1 MCGIIGVAGNKNACQ
16 IVIDGLK
23 KLEYRGY
30 DSAGL
35 AVVENRQIKVLKQEG
50 KIANLQQLLNS
61 ENIHSQI
68 AIGHTRWATH
78 GKPSNENA
86 HPHQGK
92 FCAVVHNGI
101 IENFAELKQQLI
113 LDGIIFHSQTDTE
126 VLPHLFEKYFLQHQQ
141 NLNQTLLS
149 LQKNLVGTYALAIV
163 LANKPNII
171 IFAKQGSP
179 MVIGKGLNS
188 NFIASDYY
196 GIACHTNQIMML
208 EDGDFGYIS
217 AQEVIVYNKQ
227 NELASRKCQTFAKIN
242 DSLHKNG
249 FDHFM
254 LKEIYEQPIVL
265 QETIETYLDISNYN
279 FNLPNFTFDCLSI
292 NKITIVACGTSYYAG
307 LIGKHLLETFA
318 KIEVEVDIA
327 SEFRYRQPHFSN
339 NNLVIFISQSGETAD
354 TLASL
359 KYALQHNQA
368 TMAIVNVLHS
378 NIAMLANCV
387 FKTVAGPEIGVAST
401 KAYTAQI
408 AVLVIFAIYLAYQ
421 RKTISIIQKQQL
433 IAELIGCVAK
443 SQEILQNLN
452 LQNIAKKLV
461 NSQNIIYTGRLI
473 SYVTA
478 LESALKFREL
488 TYINAY
494 GIACGELKHGT
505 IALIDD
511 QIYSIAVACDN
522 PQNYIFEKTLSNLQE
537 IRAREGKIIVLTNH
551 HKQHNFENLACDI
564 ITIPATEGFIQEA
577 ILPIIPMQM
586 LAYQVALLK
595 GNDIDQPRNLAKSVT
610 VE

>member
-1 MCGIIGVAGNKNACQ
+1 MCGIVGYIGTRPAVD
-16 IVIDGLK
+16 ILMDGLR

-35 AVVENRQIKVLKQEG
+35 AAIENQQIKVLKQEG
-50 KIANLQQLLNS
+50 KIANLQQLVNQKQLKS
-61 ENIHSQI
+61 SVV
-68 AIGHTRWATH
+68 IGHTRWATH

-113 LDGIIFHSQTDTE
+113 AEGVKFYSQTDTE

-141 NLNQTLLS
+141 DLNKTMLA
-149 LQKNLVGTYALAIV
+149 LQNSIVGTYALAIV
-163 LANKPNII
+163 LAHNPNII

-179 MVIGKGLNS
+179 LVLGKGLAE

-196 GIACHTNQIMML
+196 GIASQTNQIIML

-217 AQEVIVYNKQ
+217 GQEIVIYNNQ
-227 NELASRKCQTFAKIN
+227 NQLTQRKCQTFAKIN

-249 FDHFM
+249 FEHFM
-254 LKEIYEQPIVL
+254 LKEIYEQPRVL
-265 QETIETYLDISNYN
+265 QEIIETYLDTSNYG
-279 FNLPNFTFDCLSI
+279 FNLPNFSFDCLAI

-327 SEFRYRQPHFSN
+327 SEFRYRQPYFSN

-359 KYALQHNQA
+359 KYVLQHNQP

-387 FKTVAGPEIGVAST
+387 FRTVAGPEIGVAST

-408 AVLVIFAIYLAYQ
+408 AVLAIFAIYLAYS
-421 RKTISIIQKQQL
+421 RKTISSTQKQQL

-443 SQEILQNLN
+443 SQEILENLN
-452 LQNIAKKLV
+452 LQSIAKKLV
-461 NSQNIIYTGRLI
+461 DSQSIIYTGRLI
-473 SYVTA
+473 SHITA

-505 IALIDD
+505 IALIDN
-511 QIYSIAVACDN
+511 QIYSIAIACEN
-522 PQNYIFEKTLSNLQE
+522 PQNHIFEKTLSNLQE
-537 IRAREGKIIVLTNH
+537 IKAREGKIIVLTNH
-551 HKQHNFENLACDI
+551 HKKHSFTDIACDV

-595 GNDIDQPRNLAKSVT
+595 GNDIDQPKNLAKSVT

>member
-1 MCGIIGVAGNKNACQ
+1 MCGIIGVVGNQNACQ

-35 AVVENRQIKVLKQEG
+35 AVVENQQIKLLKQEG

-61 ENIHSQI
+61 QNINSQI

-86 HPHQGK
+86 HPHQGQ

-101 IENFAELKQQLI
+101 IENFAELKQKLI
-113 LDGIIFHSQTDTE
+113 LDGVKFYSQTDTE
-126 VLPHLFEKYFLQHQQ
+126 VLPHLFEKYFLQHKQD
-141 NLNQTLLS
+141 LNQALLS
-149 LQKNLVGTYALAIV
+149 LQKTIVGTYALAII
-163 LANKPNII
+163 LASNPNII
-171 IFAKQGSP
+171 IFAKHGSP
-179 MVIGKGLNS
+179 MVIGKGLNH

-196 GIACHTNQIMML
+196 GIASYTDQIIML
-208 EDGDFGYIS
+208 QDGDFGYIS
-217 AQEVIVYNKQ
+217 DQEIMVYNQQ
-227 NELASRKCQTFAKIN
+227 NQSVLRKCQTFAKVSN
-242 DSLHKNG
+242 SLHKNG
-249 FDHFM
+249 FAHFM
-254 LKEIYEQPIVL
+254 LKEIYEQPTVL
-265 QETIETYLDISNYN
+265 QETIETYLDISNYS
-279 FNLPNFTFDCLSI
+279 FNLPNFTFDCLAI

-327 SEFRYRQPHFSN
+327 SEFRYRQPYFSN

-359 KYALQHNQA
+359 KYALQHNQP

-378 NIAMLANCV
+378 NIAMLADCV

-421 RKTISIIQKQQL
+421 RKIISATQKQQL
-433 IAELIGCVAK
+433 IAELIACVAK
-443 SQEILQNLN
+443 SQAILQNLN
-452 LQNIAKKLV
+452 LQNIAQKLV

-473 SYVTA
+473 SYITA

-488 TYINAY
+488 TYINTY

-511 QIYSIAVACDN
+511 QIYSIAIACDN
-522 PQNYIFEKTLSNLQE
+522 PQSHIFEKIISNLQE
-537 IRAREGKIIVLTNH
+537 IKARDGKIIVVTNH
-551 HKQHNFENLACDI
+551 HKSHYFTDLSCDI

>member
-1 MCGIIGVAGNKNACQ
+1 MCGIIGVVGNENACQ
-16 IVIDGLK
+16 IVVDGLQ

-35 AVVENRQIKVLKQEG
+35 AMVQNQQIIVLKQEG
-50 KIANLQQLLNS
+50 KIANLQQLVNQKQLKS
-61 ENIHSQI
+61 SVV
-68 AIGHTRWATH
+68 IGHTRWATH

-113 LDGIIFHSQTDTE
+113 AEGIKFYSQTDTE
-126 VLPHLFEKYFLQHQQ
+126 VLPHLFEKYFLQYQQ
-141 NLNQTLLS
+141 DLNQTMLA
-149 LQKNLVGTYALAIV
+149 LQKSIVGTYSLAIV
-163 LANKPNII
+163 LTHNPKII
-171 IFAKQGSP
+171 IFTKQGSP
-179 MVIGKGLNS
+179 LVLGKGLAE

-196 GIACHTNQIMML
+196 GIASQTDQIISV

-217 AQEVIVYNKQ
+217 AKEITIFNQQ
-227 NELASRKCQTFAKIN
+227 NQPITRECKTFAKIT

-249 FDHFM
+249 FAHFM
-254 LKEIYEQPIVL
+254 LKEIYEQPKIL
-265 QETIETYLDISNYN
+265 EETIETYLDTSNYS
-279 FNLPNFTFDCLSI
+279 FNLPNFPFDCLAI

-327 SEFRYRQPHFSN
+327 SEFRYRQPHFSD

-359 KYALQHNQA
+359 KYALQHQQK

-387 FKTVAGPEIGVAST
+387 LRTVAGPEIGVAST
-401 KAYTAQI
+401 KAYTGQI
-408 AVLVIFAIYLAYQ
+408 AVLAIFAIYLAFH
-421 RKTISIIQKQQL
+421 RKTISATKKQQL
-433 IAELIGCVAK
+433 IGELIACVGK
-443 SQEILQNLN
+443 SQEILQNLDVAD
-452 LQNIAKKLV
+452 IAQKLI
-461 NSQNIIYTGRLI
+461 NCQNIIYTGRLI
-473 SYVTA
+473 SHITA

-511 QIYSIAVACDN
+511 NIYSIAIACEN
-522 PQNYIFEKTLSNLQE
+522 PQNHIFEKTLSNLQE
-537 IRAREGKIIVLTNH
+537 IKARGGKIIILTNH
-551 HKQHNFENLACDI
+551 HKSSNFADLSSDL